1 MAYTQLSPAGIPGQ
15 RYSFLA
21 KAAAAAEKGI
31 GPFTELSVVG
41 LPGGIHSFLPKT
53 AAGGAEKG
61 AGFFTWLSPYGVPGG
76 RYSFV
81 AKTAAE
87 EIPEEVFYPLV
98 GGGGG
103 GGGIIKA
110 GFRRPIEDSSYIAIQ
125 DENDVITVMM
135 IALGSGII
143 H

>member
-21 KAAAAAEKGI
+21 KAAAGAAKGI

-61 AGFFTWLSPYGVPGG
+61 AGLFTWLSPYGVPGG

-87 EIPEEVFYPLV
+87 EVLEEVFYPSF
-98 GGGGG
+98 GGG

-110 GFRRPIEDSSYIAIQ
+110 GFRRPIEDSSYVALQ

>member
-21 KAAAAAEKGI
+21 KAGAAAGKGI
-31 GPFTELSVVG
+31 GPFTELSVIG
-41 LPGGIHSFLPKT
+41 LPGRIHSFSAKT
-53 AAGGAEKG
+53 AAVASEKG
-61 AGFFTWLSPYGVPGG
+61 VGLFTWLSPYGVPGG

-87 EIPEEVFYPLV
+87 VPEEIFYPPAGGV

-103 GGGIIKA
+103 LIKA
-110 GFRRPIEDSSYIAIQ
+110 GFRRPIDDRAYAALQ
-125 DENDVITVMM
+125 DENDVITVLM